1 MEKRPAKNQL
11 AENGEELEKMSLTW
25 GEGQAK
31 PQDKDKW
38 RRIIFP
44 FCTVPERMKKLSE
57 WVSYCAQR
65 LTEEEALHLPWI
77 PLYYHARL
85 ASSLLSR
92 TYVLLSLSL

>member
-11 AENGEELEKMSLTW
+11 VENGEELEKMSWTW

-38 RRIIFP
+38 RRIILP

-57 WVSYCAQR
+57 WLSYCAQR
-65 LTEEEALHLPWI
+65 LKGRSFTLTVD
-77 PLYYHARL
+77 
-85 ASSLLSR
+85 SSLLSCEFS
-92 TYVLLSLSL
+92 VEFAI